1 MEFCVGSMSCC
12 ALLCVVSSFAIF
24 LMVMR
29 ELVAVGWSAVCD
41 FAFPKSLLTCFDF
54 LFHLLKRVFDLK
66 RNIKQY
72 L

>member
-1 MEFCVGSMSCC
+1 
-12 ALLCVVSSFAIF
+12 
-24 LMVMR
+24 MVMR

-54 LFHLLKRVFDLK
+54 LFHLLNRVFDLK
-66 RNIKQY
+66 RNINSIFDLKRGIKQY